1 MDENKNDDQV
11 ISYEEI
17 DDNIILEKIQTNTE
31 ESRIKK
37 YKKIRLLGKGGF
49 ARCYEVFDEE
59 THKSY
64 AIKIIK
70 KTSLIKSR
78 TKQKLISEIKI
89 HKSLNHENIV
99 KFEHYFED
107 EENVYILLELCYNQT
122 LHELIKRRK
131 KLTELEAQYYVFY
144 IVKTLKY
151 LHNLKII
158 HRDLKL
164 ANIFL
169 TENMQIKL
177 GDFGLATQLEFDGER
192 KRSLCGTPNYIAPE
206 ILNGKTG
213 HSFEVDIWCIGIILY
228 ILLIG
233 KPPFETNNALETYKR
248 IKSKNFSFPQGEKIS
263 IPAKE
268 LIESILVTEPYKRPT
283 LQEILESDFMTMGTS
298 IPESLPQSTLA
309 CPPPIN
315 FIKKY
320 IPNVGPDGIIMN
332 FVSKKKKKKIE
343 LSDFT
348 SQHLGITSSKALN
361 SNNRATSDK
370 NKNLII
376 PNFKYGTMNNMNNI
390 FFNTSDI
397 FVRKWVESND
407 YGLGYI
413 LSNENV
419 GAYFNDN
426 TKMIYKPNGS
436 NFIYIEKNE
445 KYSSHMLFDKFNP
458 DMSKKVNILQNFK
471 GFLFEETK
479 DENKFVI
486 FDGGINER
494 QFIYIKKFVRTKH
507 AILFR
512 LSNLTVQISFY
523 DNTEIILSKESQKLT
538 YVNKKREIL
547 CYPLSVALDTN
558 NKEMTKRLKYTKKIL
573 MKMLLSKTK
582 KGDNN
587 IHKII

>member
-1 MDENKNDDQV
+1 MDEDKNDEEANNF
-11 ISYEEI
+11 EEI
-17 DDNIILEKIQTNTE
+17 DDNIIIEKIPTNTGE
-31 ESRIKK
+31 PYIKK
-37 YKKIRLLGKGGF
+37 YKKIRFLGKGGF
-49 ARCYEVFDEE
+49 ARCYELFDEE

-64 AIKIIK
+64 AVKIIK

-107 EENVYILLELCYNQT
+107 AENVYVLLELCYNQT
-122 LHELIKRRK
+122 LHELVKRRK

-144 IVKTLKY
+144 IVKTLQY

-248 IKSKNFSFPQGEKIS
+248 IKSKNFSFPQGERIS

-268 LIESILVTEPYKRPT
+268 LIESILVTEPYKRPS

-298 IPESLPQSTLA
+298 IPQSLPQSTLA

-315 FIKKY
+315 FIKQY
-320 IPNVGPDGIIMN
+320 LPNIGPDGIVMN

-343 LSDFT
+343 LTDFN
-348 SQHLGITSSKALN
+348 SQHLGVGSSKPLN
-361 SNNRATSDK
+361 SNTNKINSE
-370 NKNLII
+370 KNLNLIV
-376 PNFKYGTMNNMNNI
+376 PKFTYGTMNNI

-397 FVRKWVESND
+397 FVKKWVESND

-413 LSNENV
+413 LSNDNV

-426 TKMIYKPNGS
+426 TKMIYKPNGN

-445 KYSSHMLFDKFNP
+445 KYSSHMLYDKFNNN
-458 DMSKKVNILQNFK
+458 MSQKVNILQKFK
-471 GFLFEETK
+471 GFLLEESK
-479 DENKFVI
+479 DDNKFVI
-486 FDGGINER
+486 LEGGINAM

-507 AILFR
+507 AVLFR

-523 DNTEIILSKESQKLT
+523 DNTEIILSKESKKVT
-538 YVNKKREIL
+538 YVNKKREII
-547 CYPLSVALDTN
+547 CYPLSVAFDTN
-558 NKEMTKRLKYTKKIL
+558 NKEMIKRLKYTKKIL
-573 MKMLLSKTK
+573 MKMLLLKAK
-582 KGDNN
+582 KDDNN

>member
-1 MDENKNDDQV
+1 MDEDKNDEEANNF
-11 ISYEEI
+11 EEI
-17 DDNIILEKIQTNTE
+17 DDNIIIEKIQTNTGE
-31 ESRIKK
+31 PYIKK

-49 ARCYEVFDEE
+49 ARCYELFDEE

-64 AIKIIK
+64 AVKIIK

-107 EENVYILLELCYNQT
+107 AENVYVLLELCYNQT
-122 LHELIKRRK
+122 LHELVKRRK

-144 IVKTLKY
+144 IVKTLQY

-248 IKSKNFSFPQGEKIS
+248 IKSKNFSFPQGERIS

-268 LIESILVTEPYKRPT
+268 LIESILVTEPYKRPS

-298 IPESLPQSTLA
+298 IPQSLPQSTLA

-315 FIKKY
+315 FIKQY
-320 IPNVGPDGIIMN
+320 LPNIGPDGIVMN

-343 LSDFT
+343 LTDFN
-348 SQHLGITSSKALN
+348 SQHLGVGSSKPLN
-361 SNNRATSDK
+361 SNTNKVNSE
-370 NKNLII
+370 KNLNLIV
-376 PNFKYGTMNNMNNI
+376 PKFTYGTMNNI

-397 FVRKWVESND
+397 FVKKWVESND

-413 LSNENV
+413 LSNDNV

-426 TKMIYKPNGS
+426 TKMIYKPNGN

-445 KYSSHMLFDKFNP
+445 KYSSHMLFDKFNNN
-458 DMSKKVNILQNFK
+458 MSQKVNILQKFK
-471 GFLFEETK
+471 GFLLEESK
-479 DENKFVI
+479 DDNKFVI
-486 FDGGINER
+486 LEGGINAM

-507 AILFR
+507 AVLFR

-523 DNTEIILSKESQKLT
+523 DNTEIILSKESKKVT
-538 YVNKKREIL
+538 YVNKKREII
-547 CYPLSVALDTN
+547 CYPLSVAFDTN
-558 NKEMTKRLKYTKKIL
+558 NKEMIKRLKYTKKIL
-573 MKMLLSKTK
+573 MKMLLLKAK
-582 KGDNN
+582 KDDNN

>member
-1 MDENKNDDQV
+1 MDEDKNDEEANNF
-11 ISYEEI
+11 EEI
-17 DDNIILEKIQTNTE
+17 DDNIIIEKIPTNTGE
-31 ESRIKK
+31 PYIKK

-49 ARCYEVFDEE
+49 ARCYELFDEE

-64 AIKIIK
+64 AVKIIK

-107 EENVYILLELCYNQT
+107 AENVYVLLELCYNQT
-122 LHELIKRRK
+122 LHELVKRRK

-144 IVKTLKY
+144 IVKTLQY

-248 IKSKNFSFPQGEKIS
+248 IKSKNFSFPQGERIS

-268 LIESILVTEPYKRPT
+268 LIESILVTEPYKRPS

-298 IPESLPQSTLA
+298 IPQSLPQSTLA

-315 FIKKY
+315 FIKQY
-320 IPNVGPDGIIMN
+320 LPNIGPDGIVMN

-343 LSDFT
+343 LTDFN
-348 SQHLGITSSKALN
+348 SQHLGVGSSKPLN
-361 SNNRATSDK
+361 SNTNKVNSE
-370 NKNLII
+370 KNLNLIV
-376 PNFKYGTMNNMNNI
+376 PKFTYGTMNNI

-397 FVRKWVESND
+397 FVKKWVESND

-413 LSNENV
+413 LSNDNV

-426 TKMIYKPNGS
+426 TKMIYKPNGN

-445 KYSSHMLFDKFNP
+445 KYFSHMLFDKFNNN
-458 DMSKKVNILQNFK
+458 MSQKVNILQKFK
-471 GFLFEETK
+471 GFLLEESK
-479 DENKFVI
+479 DDNKFVI
-486 FDGGINER
+486 LEGGINAM

-507 AILFR
+507 AVLFR

-523 DNTEIILSKESQKLT
+523 DNTEIILSKESKKVT
-538 YVNKKREIL
+538 YVNKKREII
-547 CYPLSVALDTN
+547 CYPLSVAFDTN
-558 NKEMTKRLKYTKKIL
+558 NKEMIKRLKYTKKIL
-573 MKMLLSKTK
+573 MKMLLLKAK
-582 KGDNN
+582 KDDNN

>member
-1 MDENKNDDQV
+1 MDEDKNDEEANNF
-11 ISYEEI
+11 EEI
-17 DDNIILEKIQTNTE
+17 DDNIIIEKIPTNTGE
-31 ESRIKK
+31 PYIKK

-49 ARCYEVFDEE
+49 ARCYELFDEE

-64 AIKIIK
+64 AVKIIK

-107 EENVYILLELCYNQT
+107 AENVYVLLELCYNQT
-122 LHELIKRRK
+122 LHELVKRRK

-144 IVKTLKY
+144 IVKTLQY

-248 IKSKNFSFPQGEKIS
+248 IKSKNFSFPQGERIS

-268 LIESILVTEPYKRPT
+268 LIESILVTEPYKRPS

-298 IPESLPQSTLA
+298 IPQSLPQSTLA

-315 FIKKY
+315 FIKQY
-320 IPNVGPDGIIMN
+320 LPNIGPDGIVVN

-343 LSDFT
+343 LTDFN
-348 SQHLGITSSKALN
+348 SQHLGVGSSKPLN
-361 SNNRATSDK
+361 SNTNKVNSE
-370 NKNLII
+370 KNLNLIV
-376 PNFKYGTMNNMNNI
+376 PKFTYGTMNNI

-397 FVRKWVESND
+397 FVKKWVESND

-413 LSNENV
+413 LSNDNV

-426 TKMIYKPNGS
+426 TKMIYKPNGN

-445 KYSSHMLFDKFNP
+445 KYSSHMLFDKFNNN
-458 DMSKKVNILQNFK
+458 MSQKVNILQKFK
-471 GFLFEETK
+471 GFLLEESK
-479 DENKFVI
+479 DDNKFVI
-486 FDGGINER
+486 LEGGINAM

-507 AILFR
+507 AVLFR

-523 DNTEIILSKESQKLT
+523 DNTEIILSKESKKVT
-538 YVNKKREIL
+538 YVNKKREII
-547 CYPLSVALDTN
+547 CYPLSVAFDTN
-558 NKEMTKRLKYTKKIL
+558 NKEMIKRLKYTKKIL
-573 MKMLLSKTK
+573 MKMLLLKAK
-582 KGDNN
+582 KDDNN

>member
-1 MDENKNDDQV
+1 MDEDKNDEEANNF
-11 ISYEEI
+11 EEI
-17 DDNIILEKIQTNTE
+17 DDNIIIEKIPTNTGE
-31 ESRIKK
+31 PYIKK

-49 ARCYEVFDEE
+49 ARCYELFDEE

-64 AIKIIK
+64 AVKIIK

-107 EENVYILLELCYNQT
+107 AENVYVLLELCYNQT
-122 LHELIKRRK
+122 LHELVKRRK

-144 IVKTLKY
+144 IVKTLQY

-177 GDFGLATQLEFDGER
+177 GDFGLATQLEFAGER

-248 IKSKNFSFPQGEKIS
+248 IKSKNFSFPQGERIS

-268 LIESILVTEPYKRPT
+268 LIESILVTEPYKRPS

-298 IPESLPQSTLA
+298 IPQSLPQSTLA

-315 FIKKY
+315 FIKQY
-320 IPNVGPDGIIMN
+320 LPNIGPDGIVMN

-343 LSDFT
+343 LTDFN
-348 SQHLGITSSKALN
+348 SQHLGVGSSKPLN
-361 SNNRATSDK
+361 SNTNKVNSE
-370 NKNLII
+370 KNLNLIV
-376 PNFKYGTMNNMNNI
+376 PKFTYGTMNNI

-397 FVRKWVESND
+397 FVKKWVESND

-413 LSNENV
+413 LSNDNV

-426 TKMIYKPNGS
+426 TKMIYKPNGN

-445 KYSSHMLFDKFNP
+445 KYSSHMLFDKFNNN
-458 DMSKKVNILQNFK
+458 MSQKVNILQKFK
-471 GFLFEETK
+471 GFLLEESK
-479 DENKFVI
+479 DDNKFVI
-486 FDGGINER
+486 LEGGINAM

-507 AILFR
+507 AVLFR

-523 DNTEIILSKESQKLT
+523 DNTEIILSKESKKVT
-538 YVNKKREIL
+538 YVNKKREII
-547 CYPLSVALDTN
+547 CYPLSVAFDTN
-558 NKEMTKRLKYTKKIL
+558 NKEMIKRLKYTKKIL
-573 MKMLLSKTK
+573 MKMLLLKAK
-582 KGDNN
+582 KDDNN

>member
-1 MDENKNDDQV
+1 MDENKNEEQTN
-11 ISYEEI
+11 IIEEEI
-17 DDNIILEKIQTNTE
+17 DDNIIIEKIPTNDGETK
-31 ESRIKK
+31 IKK

-49 ARCYEVFDEE
+49 ARCYELLDEE

-64 AIKIIK
+64 AVKIIK

-107 EENVYILLELCYNQT
+107 AENVYILLELCYNQT

-144 IVKTLKY
+144 IVKTLQY
-151 LHNLKII
+151 LHSLKII

-248 IKSKNFSFPQGEKIS
+248 IKSKNFSFPQGERIS

-268 LIESILVTEPYKRPT
+268 LIESILVTEPYKRPS

-298 IPESLPQSTLA
+298 IPKSLPQSTLA

-315 FIKKY
+315 FIKQY
-320 IPNVGPDGIIMN
+320 LPNIGPDGIVMN

-343 LSDFT
+343 LTDFN
-348 SQHLGITSSKALN
+348 SQHLGVGSSKPLN
-361 SNNRATSDK
+361 SNTNKVNSEK
-370 NKNLII
+370 NFNLIV
-376 PNFKYGTMNNMNNI
+376 PKFTYGTMNNI

-397 FVRKWVESND
+397 FVKKWVESND

-413 LSNENV
+413 LSNDNV

-426 TKMIYKPNGS
+426 TKMIYKPNGN

-445 KYSSHMLFDKFNP
+445 KYSSHMLFDKFNNN
-458 DMSKKVNILQNFK
+458 MSQKVNILQKFK
-471 GFLFEETK
+471 GFLLEESK
-479 DENKFVI
+479 DDNKFVI
-486 FDGGINER
+486 LEGGINAM

-507 AILFR
+507 AVLFR

-523 DNTEIILSKESQKLT
+523 DNTEIILSKESKKVT
-538 YVNKKREIL
+538 YVNKKREII
-547 CYPLSVALDTN
+547 CYPLSVAFDTN
-558 NKEMTKRLKYTKKIL
+558 NKEMIKRLKYTKKIL
-573 MKMLLSKTK
+573 MKMLLLKAK
-582 KGDNN
+582 KDDNN

>member
-1 MDENKNDDQV
+1 MDEDKNDEEANNF
-11 ISYEEI
+11 EEI
-17 DDNIILEKIQTNTE
+17 DDSIIIEKIPTNTGE
-31 ESRIKK
+31 PYIKK

-49 ARCYEVFDEE
+49 ARCYELFDEE

-64 AIKIIK
+64 AVKIIK

-107 EENVYILLELCYNQT
+107 AENVYVLLELCYNQT
-122 LHELIKRRK
+122 LHELVKRRK

-144 IVKTLKY
+144 IVKTLQY

-248 IKSKNFSFPQGEKIS
+248 IKSKNFSFPQGERIS

-268 LIESILVTEPYKRPT
+268 LIESILVTEPYKRPS

-298 IPESLPQSTLA
+298 IPQSLPQSTLA

-315 FIKKY
+315 FIKQY
-320 IPNVGPDGIIMN
+320 LPNIGPDGIVMN

-343 LSDFT
+343 LTDFN
-348 SQHLGITSSKALN
+348 SQHLGVGSSKPLN
-361 SNNRATSDK
+361 SNTNKVNSE
-370 NKNLII
+370 KNLNLIV
-376 PNFKYGTMNNMNNI
+376 PKFTYGTMNNI

-397 FVRKWVESND
+397 FVKKWVESND

-413 LSNENV
+413 LSNDNV

-426 TKMIYKPNGS
+426 TKMIYKPNGN

-445 KYSSHMLFDKFNP
+445 KYSSHMLFDKFNNN
-458 DMSKKVNILQNFK
+458 MSQKVNILQKFK
-471 GFLFEETK
+471 GFLLEESK
-479 DENKFVI
+479 DDNKFVI
-486 FDGGINER
+486 LEGGINAM

-507 AILFR
+507 AVLFR

-523 DNTEIILSKESQKLT
+523 DNTEIILSKESKKVT
-538 YVNKKREIL
+538 YVNKKREII
-547 CYPLSVALDTN
+547 CYPLSVAFDTN
-558 NKEMTKRLKYTKKIL
+558 NKEMIKRLKYTKKIL
-573 MKMLLSKTK
+573 MKMLLLKAK
-582 KGDNN
+582 KDDNN

>member
-1 MDENKNDDQV
+1 MDEDKNDEEANNF
-11 ISYEEI
+11 EEI
-17 DDNIILEKIQTNTE
+17 DDNIIIEKIPTNTGE
-31 ESRIKK
+31 PYIKK

-49 ARCYEVFDEE
+49 ARCYELFDEE

-64 AIKIIK
+64 AVKIIK

-107 EENVYILLELCYNQT
+107 AENVYVLLELCYNQT
-122 LHELIKRRK
+122 LHELVKRRK

-144 IVKTLKY
+144 IVKTLQY

-248 IKSKNFSFPQGEKIS
+248 IKSKNFSFPQGERIS

-268 LIESILVTEPYKRPT
+268 LIESILVTEPYKRPS

-298 IPESLPQSTLA
+298 IPQSLPQSTLA

-315 FIKKY
+315 FIKQY
-320 IPNVGPDGIIMN
+320 LPNIGPDGIVMN

-343 LSDFT
+343 LTDFN
-348 SQHLGITSSKALN
+348 SQHLGVGSSKPLN
-361 SNNRATSDK
+361 SNTNKVNSE
-370 NKNLII
+370 KNLNLIV
-376 PNFKYGTMNNMNNI
+376 PKFTYGTMNNI

-397 FVRKWVESND
+397 FVKKWVESND

-413 LSNENV
+413 LSNDNV

-426 TKMIYKPNGS
+426 TKMIYKPNGN

-445 KYSSHMLFDKFNP
+445 KYSSHMLFDKFNNN
-458 DMSKKVNILQNFK
+458 MSQKVNILQKFK
-471 GFLFEETK
+471 GFLLEESK
-479 DENKFVI
+479 DDNKFVI
-486 FDGGINER
+486 LEGGINAM

-507 AILFR
+507 AVLFR

-523 DNTEIILSKESQKLT
+523 DNTEIILSKESKKVT
-538 YVNKKREIL
+538 YVNKKREII
-547 CYPLSVALDTN
+547 CYPLSVAFDTN
-558 NKEMTKRLKYTKKIL
+558 NKEMIKRLKYTKKIL
-573 MKMLLSKTK
+573 MKMLLLKAK
-582 KGDNN
+582 KDDNIIN
-587 IHKII
+587 KII

>member
-1 MDENKNDDQV
+1 MDEDKNDEEV
-11 ISYEEI
+11 NNFEEI
-17 DDNIILEKIQTNTE
+17 DDNIIIEKIPTNTGE
-31 ESRIKK
+31 PYIKK

-49 ARCYEVFDEE
+49 ARCYELFDEE

-64 AIKIIK
+64 AVKIIK

-107 EENVYILLELCYNQT
+107 AENVYVLLELCYNQT
-122 LHELIKRRK
+122 LHELVKRRK

-144 IVKTLKY
+144 IVKTLQY

-248 IKSKNFSFPQGEKIS
+248 IKSKNFSFPQGERIS

-268 LIESILVTEPYKRPT
+268 LIESILVTEPYKRPS

-298 IPESLPQSTLA
+298 IPQSLPQSTLA

-315 FIKKY
+315 FIKQY
-320 IPNVGPDGIIMN
+320 LPNIGPDGIVMN

-343 LSDFT
+343 LTDFN
-348 SQHLGITSSKALN
+348 SQHLGVGSSKPLN
-361 SNNRATSDK
+361 SNTNKVNSE
-370 NKNLII
+370 KNLNLIV
-376 PNFKYGTMNNMNNI
+376 PKFTYGTMNNI

-397 FVRKWVESND
+397 FVKKWVESND

-413 LSNENV
+413 LSNDNV

-426 TKMIYKPNGS
+426 TKMIYKPNGN

-445 KYSSHMLFDKFNP
+445 KYSSHMLFDKFNNN
-458 DMSKKVNILQNFK
+458 MSQKVNILQKFK
-471 GFLFEETK
+471 GFLLEESK
-479 DENKFVI
+479 DDNKFVI
-486 FDGGINER
+486 LEGGINAM

-507 AILFR
+507 AVLFR

-523 DNTEIILSKESQKLT
+523 DNTEIILSKESKKVT
-538 YVNKKREIL
+538 YVNKKREII
-547 CYPLSVALDTN
+547 CYPLSVAFDTN
-558 NKEMTKRLKYTKKIL
+558 NKEMIKRLKYTKKIL
-573 MKMLLSKTK
+573 MKMLLLKAK
-582 KGDNN
+582 KDDNN

>member
-1 MDENKNDDQV
+1 MDEDKNDEEANNF
-11 ISYEEI
+11 EEI
-17 DDNIILEKIQTNTE
+17 DDSIIIEKIPTNTGE
-31 ESRIKK
+31 PYIKK

-49 ARCYEVFDEE
+49 ARCYELFDEE

-64 AIKIIK
+64 AVKIIK

-107 EENVYILLELCYNQT
+107 AENVYVLLELCYNQT
-122 LHELIKRRK
+122 LHELVKRRK

-144 IVKTLKY
+144 IVKTLQY

-248 IKSKNFSFPQGEKIS
+248 IKSKNFSFPQGERIS

-268 LIESILVTEPYKRPT
+268 LIESILVTEPYKRPS

-298 IPESLPQSTLA
+298 IPQSLPQSTLA

-315 FIKKY
+315 FIKQY
-320 IPNVGPDGIIMN
+320 LPNIGPDGIVMN

-343 LSDFT
+343 LTDFN
-348 SQHLGITSSKALN
+348 SQHLGVGSSKPLN
-361 SNNRATSDK
+361 SNTNKVNSE
-370 NKNLII
+370 KNLNLIV
-376 PNFKYGTMNNMNNI
+376 PKFTYETMNNI

-397 FVRKWVESND
+397 FVKKWVESND

-413 LSNENV
+413 LSNDNV

-426 TKMIYKPNGS
+426 TKMIYKPNGN

-445 KYSSHMLFDKFNP
+445 KYSSHMLFDKFNNN
-458 DMSKKVNILQNFK
+458 MSQKVNILQKFK
-471 GFLFEETK
+471 GFLLEESK
-479 DENKFVI
+479 DDNKFVI
-486 FDGGINER
+486 LEGGINAM

-507 AILFR
+507 AVLFR

-523 DNTEIILSKESQKLT
+523 DNTEIILSKESKKVT
-538 YVNKKREIL
+538 YVNKKREII
-547 CYPLSVALDTN
+547 CYPLSVAFDTN
-558 NKEMTKRLKYTKKIL
+558 NKEMIKRLKYTKKIL
-573 MKMLLSKTK
+573 MKMLLLKAK
-582 KGDNN
+582 KDDNN

>member
-1 MDENKNDDQV
+1 MDEDKNDEEANNF
-11 ISYEEI
+11 EEI
-17 DDNIILEKIQTNTE
+17 DDNIIIEKIPTNTGE
-31 ESRIKK
+31 PYIKK

-49 ARCYEVFDEE
+49 ARCYELFDEE

-64 AIKIIK
+64 AVKIIK

-107 EENVYILLELCYNQT
+107 AENVYVLLELCYNQT
-122 LHELIKRRK
+122 LHELVKRRK

-144 IVKTLKY
+144 IVKTLQY

-248 IKSKNFSFPQGEKIS
+248 IKSKNFSFPQGERIS

-268 LIESILVTEPYKRPT
+268 LIESILVTEPYKRPS

-298 IPESLPQSTLA
+298 IPKSLPQSTLA

-315 FIKKY
+315 FIKQY
-320 IPNVGPDGIIMN
+320 LPNIGPDGIVMN

-343 LSDFT
+343 LTDFN
-348 SQHLGITSSKALN
+348 SQHLGVGSSKPLN
-361 SNNRATSDK
+361 SNTNKVNSE
-370 NKNLII
+370 KNLNLIV
-376 PNFKYGTMNNMNNI
+376 PKFTYGTMNNI

-397 FVRKWVESND
+397 FVKKWVESND

-413 LSNENV
+413 LSNDNV

-426 TKMIYKPNGS
+426 TKMIYKPNGN

-445 KYSSHMLFDKFNP
+445 KYSSHMLFDKFNNN
-458 DMSKKVNILQNFK
+458 MSQKVNILQKFK
-471 GFLFEETK
+471 GFLLEESK
-479 DENKFVI
+479 DDNKFVI
-486 FDGGINER
+486 LEGGINAM

-507 AILFR
+507 AVLFR

-523 DNTEIILSKESQKLT
+523 DNTEIILSKESKKVT
-538 YVNKKREIL
+538 YVNKKREII
-547 CYPLSVALDTN
+547 CYPLSVAFDTN
-558 NKEMTKRLKYTKKIL
+558 NKEMIKRLKYTKKIL
-573 MKMLLSKTK
+573 MKMLLLKAK
-582 KGDNN
+582 KDDNN

>member
-1 MDENKNDDQV
+1 MDEDKNDEEANNF
-11 ISYEEI
+11 EEI
-17 DDNIILEKIQTNTE
+17 DDNIIIEKIPTNTGE
-31 ESRIKK
+31 PYIKK

-49 ARCYEVFDEE
+49 ARCYELFDEE

-64 AIKIIK
+64 AVKIIK

-107 EENVYILLELCYNQT
+107 AENVYVLLELCYNQT
-122 LHELIKRRK
+122 LHELVKRRK

-144 IVKTLKY
+144 IVKTLQY

-248 IKSKNFSFPQGEKIS
+248 IKSKNFSFPQGERIS

-268 LIESILVTEPYKRPT
+268 LIESILVTEPYKRPS

-298 IPESLPQSTLA
+298 IPKSLPQSTLA

-315 FIKKY
+315 FIKQY
-320 IPNVGPDGIIMN
+320 LPNIGPDGIVMN

-343 LSDFT
+343 LTDFN
-348 SQHLGITSSKALN
+348 SQHLGVGSSKPLN
-361 SNNRATSDK
+361 SNTNKVNSE
-370 NKNLII
+370 KNLNLIV
-376 PNFKYGTMNNMNNI
+376 PKFTYGTMNNI

-397 FVRKWVESND
+397 FVKKWVESND

-413 LSNENV
+413 LSNDNV

-426 TKMIYKPNGS
+426 TKMIYKPNGN

-445 KYSSHMLFDKFNP
+445 KYSSHMLFDKFNNN
-458 DMSKKVNILQNFK
+458 MSQKVNILQKFK
-471 GFLFEETK
+471 GFLLEESK
-479 DENKFVI
+479 DDNKFVI
-486 FDGGINER
+486 LEGGINAM

-507 AILFR
+507 AVLFR

-523 DNTEIILSKESQKLT
+523 DNTEIILSKERKKVT
-538 YVNKKREIL
+538 YVNKKREII
-547 CYPLSVALDTN
+547 CYPLSVAFDTN
-558 NKEMTKRLKYTKKIL
+558 NKEMIKRLKYTKKIL
-573 MKMLLSKTK
+573 MKMLLLKAK
-582 KGDNN
+582 KDDNN

>member
-1 MDENKNDDQV
+1 MDEDKNDEEANNF
-11 ISYEEI
+11 EEI
-17 DDNIILEKIQTNTE
+17 DDNIIIEKIPTNTGE
-31 ESRIKK
+31 PYIKK

-49 ARCYEVFDEE
+49 ARCSELFDEE

-64 AIKIIK
+64 AVKIIK

-107 EENVYILLELCYNQT
+107 AENVYVLLELCYNQT
-122 LHELIKRRK
+122 LHELVKRRK

-144 IVKTLKY
+144 IVKTLQY

-248 IKSKNFSFPQGEKIS
+248 IKSKNFSFPQGERIS

-268 LIESILVTEPYKRPT
+268 LIESILVTEPYKRPS
-283 LQEILESDFMTMGTS
+283 LKEILESDFMTMGTS
-298 IPESLPQSTLA
+298 IPQSLPQSTLA

-315 FIKKY
+315 FIKQY
-320 IPNVGPDGIIMN
+320 LPNIGPDGIVMN

-343 LSDFT
+343 LTDFN
-348 SQHLGITSSKALN
+348 SQHLGVGSSKPLN
-361 SNNRATSDK
+361 SNTNKVNSE
-370 NKNLII
+370 KNLNLIV
-376 PNFKYGTMNNMNNI
+376 PKFTYGTMNNI

-397 FVRKWVESND
+397 FVKKWVESND

-413 LSNENV
+413 LSNDNV

-426 TKMIYKPNGS
+426 TKMIYKPNGN

-445 KYSSHMLFDKFNP
+445 KYSSHMLFDKFNNN
-458 DMSKKVNILQNFK
+458 MSQKVNILQKFK
-471 GFLFEETK
+471 GFLLEESK
-479 DENKFVI
+479 DDNKFVI
-486 FDGGINER
+486 LEGGINAM

-507 AILFR
+507 AVLFR

-523 DNTEIILSKESQKLT
+523 DNTEIILSKESKKVT
-538 YVNKKREIL
+538 YVNKKREII
-547 CYPLSVALDTN
+547 CYLLSVAFDTN
-558 NKEMTKRLKYTKKIL
+558 NKEMIKRLKYTKKIL
-573 MKMLLSKTK
+573 MKMLLLKAK
-582 KGDNN
+582 KDDNN

>member
-1 MDENKNDDQV
+1 MDEDKNDEEANNF
-11 ISYEEI
+11 EEI
-17 DDNIILEKIQTNTE
+17 DDNIIIEKIQTNTGE
-31 ESRIKK
+31 PYIKK

-49 ARCYEVFDEE
+49 ARCYELFDEE

-64 AIKIIK
+64 AVKIIK

-107 EENVYILLELCYNQT
+107 AENVYVLLELCYNQT
-122 LHELIKRRK
+122 LHELVKRRK

-144 IVKTLKY
+144 IVKTLQY

-248 IKSKNFSFPQGEKIS
+248 IKSKNFSFPQGERIS

-268 LIESILVTEPYKRPT
+268 LIESILVTEPYKRPS

-298 IPESLPQSTLA
+298 IPKSLPQSTLA

-315 FIKKY
+315 FIKQY
-320 IPNVGPDGIIMN
+320 LPNIGPDGIVMN

-343 LSDFT
+343 LTDFN
-348 SQHLGITSSKALN
+348 SQHLGVGSSKPLN
-361 SNNRATSDK
+361 SNTNKVNSE
-370 NKNLII
+370 KNLNLIV
-376 PNFKYGTMNNMNNI
+376 PKFTYGTMNNI

-397 FVRKWVESND
+397 FVKKWVESND

-413 LSNENV
+413 LSNDNV

-426 TKMIYKPNGS
+426 TKMIYKPNGN

-445 KYSSHMLFDKFNP
+445 KYSSHMLFDKFNNN
-458 DMSKKVNILQNFK
+458 MSQKVNILQKFK
-471 GFLFEETK
+471 GFLLEESK
-479 DENKFVI
+479 DDNKFVI
-486 FDGGINER
+486 LEGGINAM

-507 AILFR
+507 AVLFR

-523 DNTEIILSKESQKLT
+523 DNTEIILSKESKKVT
-538 YVNKKREIL
+538 YVNKKREII
-547 CYPLSVALDTN
+547 CYPLSVAFDTN
-558 NKEMTKRLKYTKKIL
+558 NKEMIKRLKYTKKIL
-573 MKMLLSKTK
+573 MKMLLLKAK
-582 KGDNN
+582 KDDNN

>member
-1 MDENKNDDQV
+1 MDEDKNDEEANNF
-11 ISYEEI
+11 EEI
-17 DDNIILEKIQTNTE
+17 DDNIIIEKIPTNTGE
-31 ESRIKK
+31 PYIKK

-49 ARCYEVFDEE
+49 ARCYELFDEE

-64 AIKIIK
+64 AVKIIK

-107 EENVYILLELCYNQT
+107 AENVYVLLELCYNQT
-122 LHELIKRRK
+122 LHELVKRRK

-144 IVKTLKY
+144 IVKTLQY

-248 IKSKNFSFPQGEKIS
+248 IKSKNFSFPQGERIS

-268 LIESILVTEPYKRPT
+268 LIESILVTEPYKRPS

-298 IPESLPQSTLA
+298 IPQSLPQSTLA

-315 FIKKY
+315 FIKQY
-320 IPNVGPDGIIMN
+320 LPNIGPDGIVMN

-343 LSDFT
+343 LTDFN
-348 SQHLGITSSKALN
+348 SQHLGVGSSKPLN
-361 SNNRATSDK
+361 SNTNKVNSE
-370 NKNLII
+370 KNLNLIV
-376 PNFKYGTMNNMNNI
+376 PKFTYGTMNNI

-397 FVRKWVESND
+397 FVKKWVESND

-413 LSNENV
+413 LSNDNV

-426 TKMIYKPNGS
+426 TKMIYKPNGN

-445 KYSSHMLFDKFNP
+445 KYSSHMLFEKFNNN
-458 DMSKKVNILQNFK
+458 MSQKVNILQKFK
-471 GFLFEETK
+471 GFLLEESK
-479 DENKFVI
+479 DDNKFVI
-486 FDGGINER
+486 LEGGINAM

-507 AILFR
+507 AVLFR

-523 DNTEIILSKESQKLT
+523 DNTEIILSKESKKVT
-538 YVNKKREIL
+538 YVNKKREII
-547 CYPLSVALDTN
+547 CYPLSVAFDTN
-558 NKEMTKRLKYTKKIL
+558 NKEMIKRLKYTKKIL
-573 MKMLLSKTK
+573 MKMLLLKAK
-582 KGDNN
+582 KDDNN

>member
-1 MDENKNDDQV
+1 MDEDKNDEEANNF
-11 ISYEEI
+11 EEI
-17 DDNIILEKIQTNTE
+17 DDNIIIEKIPTNTGE
-31 ESRIKK
+31 PYIKK

-49 ARCYEVFDEE
+49 ARCYELFDEE

-64 AIKIIK
+64 AVKIIK

-107 EENVYILLELCYNQT
+107 AENVYVLLELCYNQT
-122 LHELIKRRK
+122 LHELVKRRK

-144 IVKTLKY
+144 IVKTLQY

-248 IKSKNFSFPQGEKIS
+248 IKSKNFSFPQGERIS

-268 LIESILVTEPYKRPT
+268 LIESILVTEPYKRPS

-298 IPESLPQSTLA
+298 IPKSLPQSTLA

-315 FIKKY
+315 FIKQY
-320 IPNVGPDGIIMN
+320 LPNIGPDGIVMN

-343 LSDFT
+343 LTDFN
-348 SQHLGITSSKALN
+348 SQHLGVGSSKPLN
-361 SNNRATSDK
+361 SNTNKVNSE
-370 NKNLII
+370 KNLNLIV
-376 PNFKYGTMNNMNNI
+376 PKFTYGTMNNI

-397 FVRKWVESND
+397 FVKKWVESND

-413 LSNENV
+413 LSNDNV

-426 TKMIYKPNGS
+426 TKMIYKPNGN

-445 KYSSHMLFDKFNP
+445 KYSSHMLFDKFNNN
-458 DMSKKVNILQNFK
+458 MSQKVNILQKFK
-471 GFLFEETK
+471 GFLLEESK
-479 DENKFVI
+479 DDNKFVI
-486 FDGGINER
+486 LEGGINAM

-507 AILFR
+507 AVLFR

-523 DNTEIILSKESQKLT
+523 DNTEIILSKESKKVT
-538 YVNKKREIL
+538 YVNKKREII
-547 CYPLSVALDTN
+547 CYPLSVAFDTN
-558 NKEMTKRLKYTKKIL
+558 NKEMIKRLKYTKKIL
-573 MKMLLSKTK
+573 MKMLLLKAK
-582 KGDNN
+582 KDDNN
-587 IHKII
+587 VHKII